1 MDDILGWLENTTHEP
16 NGFGRGLADWID
28 DFAVWMFGNDLVDM
42 DGDGD
47 RDMTD
52 AGLAMEAVANQALQD
67 MNNPGGVVTFAGHVM
82 DAVAFGYYGTYFRHV
97 GGVIDQIQGD

>member
-82 DAVAFGYYGTYFRHV
+82 DAVAFGYYGAYFRHV